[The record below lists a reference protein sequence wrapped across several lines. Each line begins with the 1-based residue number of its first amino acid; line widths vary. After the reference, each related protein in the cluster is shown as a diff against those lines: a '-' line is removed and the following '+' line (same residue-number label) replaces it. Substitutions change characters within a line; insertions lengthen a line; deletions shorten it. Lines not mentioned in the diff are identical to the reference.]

1 MGLPLRTRLIG
12 CIAAALVTAGLPH
25 RVLADLTT
33 ANVNRDT
40 AMLVKCNDAIVSMLQ
55 SAQAYA
61 DAALACRTAMEF
73 YTRKS
78 GAESSDA
85 GVCFYMFRSAE
96 ASERY
101 AFVASKSP
109 DDHVARRAYVVAQL
123 ALNDIVTDCSTQPN
137 IVAAAKRVYVSLQRI
152 EPR

>member
-1 MGLPLRTRLIG
+1 M
-12 CIAAALVTAGLPH
+12 TAGQPQLA
-25 RVLADLTT
+25 RADLTA

-40 AMLVKCNDAIVSMLQ
+40 PMLAKCNAAIVTMLQ
-55 SAQAYA
+55 STQGYA
-61 DAALACRTAMEF
+61 DAALACRSAIEY

-85 GVCFYMFRSAE
+85 GMCFYMFRSAE

-101 AFVASKSP
+101 AFVVSKSP
-109 DDHVARRAYVVAQL
+109 DDHAARRAYVVAQL
-123 ALNDIVTDCSTQPN
+123 ALNDIVTNCSTQPA
-137 IVAAAKRVYVSLQRI
+137 IVAAAKRVYVTLQRI

>member
-1 MGLPLRTRLIG
+1 VGLSLRTRLIG
-12 CIAAALVTAGLPH
+12 CITAAVLAAGLPQAA
-25 RVLADLTT
+25 RADLTA

-40 AMLVKCNDAIVSMLQ
+40 PMLVKCNNAIVSMLQ

-61 DAALACRTAMEF
+61 DAALACRTAMEY

-123 ALNDIVTDCSTQPN
+123 ALNDIVTDCSSQPN
-137 IVAAAKRVYVSLQRI
+137 IVAAAKRGYVTLQRI